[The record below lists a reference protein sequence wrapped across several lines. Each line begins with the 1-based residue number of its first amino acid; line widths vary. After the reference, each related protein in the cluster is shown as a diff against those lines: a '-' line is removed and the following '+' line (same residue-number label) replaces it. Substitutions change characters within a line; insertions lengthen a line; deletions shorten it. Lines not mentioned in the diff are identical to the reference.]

1 LRGTARDLTG
11 ADDSGRFFS
20 RKQSMDAEII
30 RNFFNN
36 ADAFARHNGM
46 TISAVRDGY
55 ARAEMEIQPCHLNGA
70 QTVHGGALFTLADFA
85 FAAASNSRGQ
95 LALSINSSISIFKGA
110 KAGKL
115 IAEAREVSHSPKL
128 ASFEVGIRNE
138 AGDLLASFQG
148 MVYRKSVSLETL
160 LPAADG

>member
-1 LRGTARDLTG
+1 
-11 ADDSGRFFS
+11 
-20 RKQSMDAEII
+20 MDMKAIQI
-30 RNFFNN
+30 FFNK

-46 TISAVRDGY
+46 TITKVREGY
-55 ARAEMEIQPCHLNGA
+55 ARAEMELQPYHFNGA
-70 QTVHGGALFTLADFA
+70 RTVHGGALFTLADFA

-128 ASFEVGIRNE
+128 ASFEVSIRNQ
-138 AGDLLASFQG
+138 ADDLLATFQG
-148 MVYRKSVSLETL
+148 MVYRKSVSLQSL
-160 LPAADG
+160 LAD